1 MFEYDRCSKTEASDV
16 FWPLAMLLLHTTLRP
31 MHIYIIACL
40 PKHCANIY
48 FYQFSNASK
57 HAEVKFESADFF
69 FYCMAYR
76 NELKLIVCMA
86 VHSQQNVV
94 VVIQYPFEFL
104 MFVFVSESYVSIRLC
119 LWKSRQHPWQI
130 GSRECLCLVTII
142 HRLKL
147 PKIVRAS

>member
-1 MFEYDRCSKTEASDV
+1 MFKNRGV
-16 FWPLAMLLLHTTLRP
+16 RRFLA
-31 MHIYIIACL
+31 IG
-40 PKHCANIY
+40 
-48 FYQFSNASK
+48 NASTPYHIAPHAHLHNRLLAEALCK
-57 HAEVKFESADFF
+57 HILLSIFKCFQTCGSKIRMCGFF
-69 FYCMAYR
+69 FYCMPYR
-76 NELKLIVCMA
+76 NELKLIVGMA
-86 VHSQQNVV
+86 VHSQRNVV
-94 VVIQYPFEFL
+94 VSQPNVIQYPFEFL